1 MMDGLTE
8 NDSDD
13 LHLLITRSLTQRS
26 TLWVLLLA
34 TYRVELTRTLDQTAK
49 QGFTPEDRVFVVDTA
64 SRIAAAARAV
74 ELEAIRSDAL
84 LLRNSAAN
92 EPETEAGERRV
103 LLAGIKLIDR
113 ILDTERARR
122 NAESKTE
129 TMLPN

>member
-1 MMDGLTE
+1 MDSLPE

-13 LHLLITRSLTQRS
+13 LHLLIARSLTQRS
-26 TLWVLLLA
+26 TLWALLLA
-34 TYRVELTRTLDQTAK
+34 TYRVELTRTLDHTAK
-49 QGFTPEDRVFVVDTA
+49 RGFTPEDRVFVIDTA

-74 ELEAIRSDAL
+74 DLEGIRSDAL
-84 LLRNSAAN
+84 SLRNSAAN

-122 NAESKTE
+122 NAESKDE
-129 TMLPN
+129 TMRPN